1 VPQIAQMTDSDPIQ
15 AEAKYGV
22 LPSEP
27 SLLMV
32 MIGPDPP
39 DLQAQAAV
47 LTFSLDHLGAASPG
61 MGIAM
66 IGVGMADQYYI
77 RLQSGQRVAHG
88 ILKEGIEKDA
98 DALLTLQQK
107 TGVSEPGY
115 YHGIFISASG

>member
-1 VPQIAQMTDSDPIQ
+1 MAQIAQMTDSDPIQ
-15 AEAKYGV
+15 TEAEDGV

-27 SLLMV
+27 SHLLV
-32 MIGPDPP
+32 MIRPDAP
-39 DLQAQAAV
+39 DLQTQAAV
-47 LTFSLDHLGAASPG
+47 LTCSQDHLRSASSG
-61 MGIAM
+61 MDIAM
-66 IGVGMADQYYI
+66 IGVGMAYQYYI
-77 RLQSGQRVAHG
+77 RLQSGQRIAHG